1 MAISRMQR
9 SPLALLEWQLGA
21 GAIDA
26 QVKYLGQP
34 AMHVAVEKLDF
45 GYVLLLSS
53 QSIFSTPHVTGSL
66 GDHRDARHRLP
77 FQRARTAG
85 RSV

>member
-9 SPLALLEWQLGA
+9 SPLALLEWQPGA

-45 GYVLLLSS
+45 AAHRVCIIAQFSEHLLHSS
-53 QSIFSTPHVTGSL
+53 CHREL
-66 GDHRDARHRLP
+66 GRP
-77 FQRARTAG
+77 
-85 RSV
+85 